1 MFFNYIDF
9 KIFKTQITSDE
20 YESPSRFH
28 HSKIFETGLSD
39 FRLLTVTEF
48 KRSFQKLKPKI
59 INYRDYKNF
68 DNEKFRSDICKMNL
82 NTTDLEGFMKTV
94 FHIFNKHAPIK
105 RKYIRANEAP
115 FMTKDLHK
123 AIMKRSKLRNKF
135 LKSRSLSDRKNYT
148 SQRNLCKKLLKSTK
162 RTYFNNLDIRKVT
175 DNRTFWKTVVPL
187 FSNKFSKSE
196 KINLTEGNKTI
207 SNDDELCRVFNN
219 FFSKIVDELKIPN
232 ISNYKIDNTNDPLKE
247 ALRYFENHPSI
258 TNIKSKSFDTNFTFR
273 DTSSSEVIKLIKTL
287 NVKKASQK
295 SDIPTKIVKLNADF
309 FGNFICKNFNY
320 CLKKGEFP
328 CVLKHADVIPVHKK
342 EIKSDKVNYRPVS
355 ILPNLSKIYEKLMYQ
370 QLYEHFNL
378 IL

>member
-1 MFFNYIDF
+1 
-9 KIFKTQITSDE
+9 
-20 YESPSRFH
+20 
-28 HSKIFETGLSD
+28 
-39 FRLLTVTEF
+39 
-48 KRSFQKLKPKI
+48 
-59 INYRDYKNF
+59 
-68 DNEKFRSDICKMNL
+68 
-82 NTTDLEGFMKTV
+82 
-94 FHIFNKHAPIK
+94 
-105 RKYIRANEAP
+105 
-115 FMTKDLHK
+115 MTKDLHQ

-135 LKSRSLSDRKNYT
+135 LKSRNLSDRKNYT

-207 SNDDELCRVFNN
+207 SNDDELCQVFNN

-232 ISNYKIDNTNDPLKE
+232 ISNYKLDNTNDPLKE

-258 TNIKSKSFDTNFTFR
+258 TNIKSKSFDANFTFR

-309 FGNFICKNFNY
+309 F
-320 CLKKGEFP
+320 
-328 CVLKHADVIPVHKK
+328 VIV
-342 EIKSDKVNYRPVS
+342 
-355 ILPNLSKIYEKLMYQ
+355 
-370 QLYEHFNL
+370 
-378 IL
+378 